1 MLKELIKKH
10 LYTSRS
16 PVSDENNHLVQDVAA
31 QLNADII
38 KSKCGSQ
45 VLTWVIPLF
54 WKVLKGQLKDLSG
67 NVLVDFKNN
76 PLHIWTNSISFQGK
90 ITRQELENHIL
101 TDKNRPDLIPY
112 HYKFGF
118 CSTPQNW
125 GFCIAYNDYL
135 KLQDNEY
142 IVDIETELHN
152 NNHMLTGV
160 KTINGQNNGST
171 YIFAAHTCHPAIAV
185 DGLTNVIL
193 LMEVFRELEKR
204 NVKNTYK
211 FVFGSEYYAA
221 AAFLSTLNEKEEKNI
236 KGAFFCDLIGA
247 DTKPAYSSSFQGESL
262 IDSITAHIFKYKIQD
277 YSVYE
282 YRQLIGNDEMF
293 YNGPYYN
300 IPTVTLG
307 QELPAYYHS
316 SGDNYENIDFNMLEK
331 YKEYILDI
339 IDILETDY
347 VPERKYKGPLCLSR
361 YNLYI
366 DCQTNPKGYSQIE
379 AAQILADG
387 KTSCFQIAEKIGA
400 EYKFIKTF
408 FDELVKKELVVCN
421 I

>member
-1 MLKELIKKH
+1 MKELIKKH

-16 PVSDENNHLVQDVAA
+16 PVSDENNNLVYDVAYE
-31 QLNADII
+31 LNADII
-38 KSKCGSQ
+38 KSKCGSE
-45 VLTWVIPLF
+45 VLSWIIPLY
-54 WKVLKGQLKDLSG
+54 WKVIKGQLKDLSG
-67 NVLVDFKNN
+67 NILIDFKNN
-76 PLHIWTNSISFQGK
+76 PLHLWTNSISFQGR
-90 ITRQELENHIL
+90 ITKQELENHIL

-118 CSTPQNW
+118 STLPQNW
-125 GFCIAYNDYL
+125 GFCISYNDYV
-135 KLQDNEY
+135 KMQDNEY

-152 NNHMLTGV
+152 DNYMMTGV
-160 KTINGQNNGST
+160 KTIKGKEMGRGT

-185 DGLTNVIL
+185 DGLTNVIV
-193 LMEVFRELEKR
+193 LMEVFKELEKR

-221 AAFLSTLNEKEEKNI
+221 AAFLNTLNEKEEKTI

-247 DTKPAYSSSFQGESL
+247 DTKPAYSSSFQGDSL
-262 IDSITAHIFKYKIQD
+262 IDSITAHIFKHRVKD
-277 YSVYE
+277 YSTYG

-307 QELPAYYHS
+307 QNVPAYYHS
-316 SGDNYENIDFNMLEK
+316 SGDNYEKIDFDMLET

-339 IDILETDY
+339 INILETDY
-347 VPERKYKGPLCLSR
+347 VPVLKYKGPLCLSR

-366 DCQTNPKGYSQIE
+366 DFKANPEGYRHIE

-387 KTSCFQIAEKIGA
+387 KTSCFQIAEKTGA
-400 EYKFIKTF
+400 EYNFIKNF
-408 FDELVKKELVVCN
+408 FDELIKYGLTSKL
-421 I
+421 